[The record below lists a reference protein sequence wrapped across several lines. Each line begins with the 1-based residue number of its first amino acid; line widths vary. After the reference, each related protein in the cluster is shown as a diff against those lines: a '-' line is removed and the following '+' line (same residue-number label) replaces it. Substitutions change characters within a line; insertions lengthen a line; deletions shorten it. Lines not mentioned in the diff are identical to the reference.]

1 MTPFEDNQ
9 VKMYRIIFGQ
19 CTEALKS
26 EIKGDDE
33 YKDKE
38 MDLNTLWIMQ
48 KVKQISAG
56 INTKKIE
63 VQAYLNEY

>member
-1 MTPFEDNQ
+1 
-9 VKMYRIIFGQ
+9 MYRIIFGQ

-26 EIKGDDE
+26 EIKGDDK